1 MVTSVK
7 KNVRSKG
14 DRLNWQPLTD
24 SVNMK
29 ITPEML
35 VGKQLST
42 EDLKHNSNNSTNHRI
57 P

>member
-14 DRLNWQPLTD
+14 DRLNWQPMTD
-24 SVNMK
+24 QVSMK

-42 EDLKHNSNNSTNHRI
+42 EDLKLNSNNSANHRI

>member
-24 SVNMK
+24 SVNIK